1 MMNLTFTFIS
11 GHLPNHWNLS
21 FLICKMKNVTIL
33 PPKAVLMVAK
43 KDFKMIIIQI
53 SIDLLKANNL
63 GGLVSPACKSFR
75 VEDGKRSRHCL
86 LPLP

>member
-1 MMNLTFTFIS
+1 
-11 GHLPNHWNLS
+11 
-21 FLICKMKNVTIL
+21 MKTVTIL

-63 GGLVSPACKSFR
+63 GASYPPCKSFR
-75 VEDGKRSRHCL
+75 VGGWKEKQDIVFC
-86 LPLP
+86 PCPDE

>member
-1 MMNLTFTFIS
+1 
-11 GHLPNHWNLS
+11 
-21 FLICKMKNVTIL
+21 MKTVTIL

-63 GGLVSPACKSFR
+63 GAWDPPCKSFR
-75 VEDGKRSRHCL
+75 LEDGKRSRTLSFAPALMSKMTHFNKDSGWA
-86 LPLP
+86 